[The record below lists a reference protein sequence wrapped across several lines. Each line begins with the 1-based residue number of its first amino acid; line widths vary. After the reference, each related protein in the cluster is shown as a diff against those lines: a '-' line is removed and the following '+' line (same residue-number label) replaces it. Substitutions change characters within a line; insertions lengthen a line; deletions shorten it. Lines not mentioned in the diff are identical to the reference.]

1 MQPNGNVIVDTIC
14 RTAKLGTTIT
24 GATENGDVTVI
35 EAEPVE
41 PINECPTCG
50 QPGVFRD
57 HVIRSLVD
65 LPIVGHPTT
74 SCAPST
80 LPVHQQALLAEDL
93 PCWPCLRARQFKDH
107 GPGDPLDP
115 ATTLPKSDERCR
127 CTQVIRPGVGYEVSQ
142 VLFRLMKPVFETTY
156 GAQRTP
162 MPKLPQHRLPHQTHD
177 SGIHT
182 LNPHAFGC
190 PPIEW
195 DIDARVRDF
204 AERMGDEYTSLYEQ
218 DTTSIKG
225 GDFER
230 FGAFADNHL
239 DFIRALTKAR
249 GMDPISSDREIG
261 AFLNTFDKL
270 AAMPEPT
277 PAKQEKDE
285 LSAGACDPADPLNLE
300 QSSSYGMTR

>member
-41 PINECPTCG
+41 PINECLPAG
-50 QPGVFRD
+50 
-57 HVIRSLVD
+57 SLEYSATTSSAAWSIC
-65 LPIVGHPTT
+65 PSSATPTT

-162 MPKLPQHRLPHQTHD
+162 MPKLPQHRLPHQTTTVGFTP
-177 SGIHT
+177 SIPTRAIWVKGQKV
-182 LNPHAFGC
+182 C
-190 PPIEW
+190 PESRIFT
-195 DIDARVRDF
+195 D
-204 AERMGDEYTSLYEQ
+204 
-218 DTTSIKG
+218 
-225 GDFER
+225 
-230 FGAFADNHL
+230 
-239 DFIRALTKAR
+239 
-249 GMDPISSDREIG
+249 
-261 AFLNTFDKL
+261 
-270 AAMPEPT
+270 
-277 PAKQEKDE
+277 
-285 LSAGACDPADPLNLE
+285 
-300 QSSSYGMTR
+300 

>member
-1 MQPNGNVIVDTIC
+1 MLHYHTIPV
-14 RTAKLGTTIT
+14 TAFQQ
-24 GATENGDVTVI
+24 N
-35 EAEPVE
+35 
-41 PINECPTCG
+41 C
-50 QPGVFRD
+50 
-57 HVIRSLVD
+57 SLVWCDQTLEAAVIDPGGDLDHILAQAQHLGVTLKAIWLTHAHIDHAGGTGELARRLD

-182 LNPHAFGC
+182 LNPHAC
-190 PPIEW
+190 
-195 DIDARVRDF
+195 
-204 AERMGDEYTSLYEQ
+204 
-218 DTTSIKG
+218 
-225 GDFER
+225 
-230 FGAFADNHL
+230 
-239 DFIRALTKAR
+239 
-249 GMDPISSDREIG
+249 
-261 AFLNTFDKL
+261 
-270 AAMPEPT
+270 
-277 PAKQEKDE
+277 
-285 LSAGACDPADPLNLE
+285 NL
-300 QSSSYGMTR
+300 G

>member
-1 MQPNGNVIVDTIC
+1 ME
-14 RTAKLGTTIT
+14 L
-24 GATENGDVTVI
+24 
-35 EAEPVE
+35 
-41 PINECPTCG
+41 
-50 QPGVFRD
+50 
-57 HVIRSLVD
+57 
-65 LPIVGHPTT
+65 
-74 SCAPST
+74 
-80 LPVHQQALLAEDL
+80 
-93 PCWPCLRARQFKDH
+93 
-107 GPGDPLDP
+107 
-115 ATTLPKSDERCR
+115 
-127 CTQVIRPGVGYEVSQ
+127 
-142 VLFRLMKPVFETTY
+142 
-156 GAQRTP
+156 
-162 MPKLPQHRLPHQTHD
+162 
-177 SGIHT
+177 
-182 LNPHAFGC
+182 AFGC

-277 PAKQEKDE
+277 PAKTRKRRAFRRRMRSGRPVEPRTVIVIRHDPVNVRKTRIRAMESSDDNDDSTAFFQDFLEGKKIVG
-285 LSAGACDPADPLNLE
+285 LS
-300 QSSSYGMTR
+300 M